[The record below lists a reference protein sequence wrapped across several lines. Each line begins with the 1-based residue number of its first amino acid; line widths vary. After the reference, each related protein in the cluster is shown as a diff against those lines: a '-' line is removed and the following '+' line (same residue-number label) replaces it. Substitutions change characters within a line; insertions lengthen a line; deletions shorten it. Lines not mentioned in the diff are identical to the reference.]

1 MAVPK
6 KRRSYTRQ
14 HLRRSHLA
22 LTKVDYSK
30 CSNCG
35 EPVLPHRI
43 CGSCHY
49 YKGKVVRQLAD

>member
-22 LTKVDYSK
+22 LSKVNYAS
-30 CSNCG
+30 CTNCG
-35 EPVLPHRI
+35 EPILAHRI

-49 YKGKVVRQLAD
+49 YKGKLVRSLAE